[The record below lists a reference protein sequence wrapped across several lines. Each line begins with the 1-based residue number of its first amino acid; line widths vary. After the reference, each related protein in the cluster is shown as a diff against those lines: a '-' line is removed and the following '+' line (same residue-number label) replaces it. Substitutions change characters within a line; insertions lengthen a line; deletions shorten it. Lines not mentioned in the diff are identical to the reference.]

1 MRKTAVIL
9 LIVLGSFSLMNAQLP
24 DGVIAPNWT
33 MTDINGNPHTL
44 YDYLDAGKV
53 VIIDVSA
60 TWCYPCW
67 NYHNSHALR
76 DVYNNYG
83 PAGTD
88 EIMVF
93 FIEGD
98 GSTTLDDLNG
108 TGSNTQGDWV
118 TGTPYPIINST
129 AINNAYDIEY
139 FPTIYMICPDRVISE
154 IGQKTAAEIY
164 TLSLTCP
171 ELTTDVNN
179 ARIFEA
185 IEPSGDY
192 CQGTVRPKLK
202 IQNYGTSNLTSLE
215 VVSVIDGIPA
225 DTFLWTGNL
234 VMYDTEIVQ
243 ADETAVLNNG
253 NHSFEFIIQNP
264 NGVPDEN
271 TGDNTASLIFS
282 TNSQG
287 TVVTVKIKTD
297 NNPSQ
302 TSWEITNS
310 SGVVASGGS
319 FTNANYLYQ
328 ETVCLYEDS
337 CYTFTVY
344 DSGNNGLTGTTYG
357 LIYWG
362 GTIASFG
369 PGAFTGSQIDLPFCL
384 IGTEITESMNH
395 EQIKL
400 YPVPASAFFYVEGI
414 GESDITDNNLIITD
428 IFGRRIKADVEYL
441 GGGILKVNTTSLLA
455 GTYIFVCDTGKNRY
469 KERFVIVK

>member
-1 MRKTAVIL
+1 MRKTALVLFI
-9 LIVLGSFSLMNAQLP
+9 ILGSFALMNAQLP

-33 MTDINGNPHTL
+33 LTDINGNPHTL
-44 YDYLDAGKV
+44 YNYLDAGKV

-83 PAGTD
+83 PPGTD

-108 TGSNTQGDWV
+108 IGSNTQGDWV

-129 AINNAYDIEY
+129 AINNSYDIAY
-139 FPTIYMICPDRVISE
+139 FPTIYMICSDRVISE

-164 TLSLTCP
+164 TLSLSCP
-171 ELTTDVNN
+171 ELTTDINN

-185 IEPSGDY
+185 IEPTGDY

-215 VVSVIDGIPA
+215 VVSVIDGTPA
-225 DTFLWTGNL
+225 DTSLWTGNL
-234 VMYDTEIVQ
+234 VMYDTEIIQ

-271 TGDNTASLIFS
+271 TGDNTASLTFS

-297 NNPSQ
+297 SNPSQ

-344 DSGNNGLTGTTYG
+344 DSGNNGLAGSTYG

-384 IGTEITESMNH
+384 TGTGINESMNNGNL
-395 EQIKL
+395 KL
-400 YPVPASAFFYVEGI
+400 YPVPASMFFYVEGI
-414 GESDITDNNLIITD
+414 EESDFSGSNFILSD
-428 IFGRRIKADVEYL
+428 IFGRSFEADVEYADRST
-441 GGGILKVNTTSLLA
+441 LKVNTASLSA
-455 GTYIFVCDTGKNRY
+455 GTYILICETKNNLY
-469 KERFVIVK
+469 KARFVIVK